1 MTDQYLAADDDSLRP
16 PALAMSVVVDHSTSM
31 NTGRGRTR
39 MESVAEGA
47 MVLHLACTAL
57 GIEHVVWV
65 TPQQLALATLT
76 TAERGMALI
85 AGLIPAQ
92 TGHENIA
99 VALERQSADLLRAPA
114 DVRLLLVLHDGYP
127 NDGEKAKKLCTE
139 LRGKVEVIG
148 VLLDP
153 DEGTRIA
160 MTEIFGQDRLVACK
174 SKDLPKKLA
183 AMLRSVRGI

>member
-1 MTDQYLAADDDSLRP
+1 
-16 PALAMSVVVDHSTSM
+16 
-31 NTGRGRTR
+31 

-57 GIEHVVWV
+57 GIEHVVSV
-65 TPQQLALATLT
+65 TPQQIDLAGLK
-76 TAERGMALI
+76 TAERGRALI

-99 VALERQSADLLRAPA
+99 VALERQSADLLRTPA
-114 DVRLLLVLHDGYP
+114 DVRLLLVLHDGSP
-127 NDGEKAKKLCTE
+127 NDREKAKKLCTE
-139 LRGKVEVIG
+139 LRGRVEVIG

-153 DEGTRIA
+153 DAGTENSMR
-160 MTEIFGQDRLVACK
+160 ELFGGDRLIACR

-183 AMLRSVRGI
+183 AMLRSLRGI